1 MYINFHI
8 YRMQRS
14 CAKVIFSQV
23 SVNRGVSA
31 SVHAGIHPRQTPP
44 RQTSPRDKTPSGQ
57 TPVQTLTSYVANKEG
72 NHKCMEYKSDN
83 NANITNFVRL

>member
-8 YRMQRS
+8 YRTQRS
-14 CAKVIFSQV
+14 CGKVIFSQV
-23 SVNRGVSA
+23 SVNRGGVCLSA
-31 SVHAGIHPRQTPP
+31 CWDTPLAD
-44 RQTSPRDKTPSGQ
+44 TPRDKSPPGQ

-83 NANITNFVRL
+83 NANIANFVRL